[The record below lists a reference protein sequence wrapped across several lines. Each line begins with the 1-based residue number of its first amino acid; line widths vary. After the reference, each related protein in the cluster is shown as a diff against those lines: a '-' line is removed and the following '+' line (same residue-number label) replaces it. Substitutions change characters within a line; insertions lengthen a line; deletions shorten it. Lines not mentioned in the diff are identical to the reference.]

1 MFYFS
6 IVIFIYHAKKSY
18 KRWFVRLLLDAL
30 RLDVE
35 CQSIDDEK
43 KFGIG
48 GIVYYSIYRLY
59 QSFSWLIIAN
69 IITVSR
75 RNSAESLMGTTA
87 FEHSAEMICS

>member
-6 IVIFIYHAKKSY
+6 IVIFIYHAKKSC

-75 RNSAESLMGTTA
+75 RNSAESLMGTTT